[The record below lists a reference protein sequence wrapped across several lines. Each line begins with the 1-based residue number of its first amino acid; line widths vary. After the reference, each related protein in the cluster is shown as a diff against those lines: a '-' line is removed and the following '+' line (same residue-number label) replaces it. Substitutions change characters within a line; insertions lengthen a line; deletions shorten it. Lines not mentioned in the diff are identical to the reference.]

1 MATKTK
7 QAKPEAPTVSV
18 TVAKFDT
25 MEPFSVVRDGP
36 IGEFETL
43 APGDYSPRGGTP
55 LLDATAKIVSHLDRA
70 RAKGTITIGLLLDE
84 SGSME
89 GNQQAVVQGVN
100 EFVGGMADV
109 DSPDPEAAG
118 KVLCVIFTDG
128 YENSST
134 EMTSDKLREMI
145 DQRERDGWTFIYM
158 GANQDAWATGRAM
171 GLSGH
176 ATGQTINYHASE
188 RGTAAALGTLRETGV
203 AYVDDNALYIKMAS
217 SGSISEDGEV
227 TPENTAAPGS
237 SVKLPPIVESTSPYD
252 LGEALKKA
260 KGEED

>member
-36 IGEFETL
+36 IAEFETL

-70 RAKGTITIGLLLDE
+70 RAKGIITIGLLLDE
-84 SGSME
+84 SGSMD

-109 DSPDPEAAG
+109 DSPDPAADG
-118 KVLCVIFTDG
+118 TVLCVIFTDG

-134 EMTSDKLREMI
+134 EMTSKKLREMI

-158 GANQDAWATGRAM
+158 GPTRTPGQPDGRWASRAM
-171 GLSGH
+171 RRDKRS
-176 ATGQTINYHASE
+176 TTTPR
-188 RGTAAALGTLRETGV
+188 RGEPPRRW
-203 AYVDDNALYIKMAS
+203 
-217 SGSISEDGEV
+217 
-227 TPENTAAPGS
+227 APCARRAW
-237 SVKLPPIVESTSPYD
+237 PT
-252 LGEALKKA
+252 
-260 KGEED
+260 